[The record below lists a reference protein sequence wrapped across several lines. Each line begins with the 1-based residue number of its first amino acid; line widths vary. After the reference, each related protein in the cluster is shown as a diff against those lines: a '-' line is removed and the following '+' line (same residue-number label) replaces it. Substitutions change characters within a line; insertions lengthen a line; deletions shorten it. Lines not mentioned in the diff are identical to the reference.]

1 MQALISPNEAPIT
14 YVASWTTNF
23 PYQPVMAVYANSCR
37 VAQVEPDDKIF
48 VVAESLSWVDCAD
61 NIVADQWYFDPND
74 SQIKEV
80 PLKPQPE

>member
-1 MQALISPNEAPIT
+1 MKALISSTEI
-14 YVASWTTNF
+14 
-23 PYQPVMAVYANSCR
+23 VYKYDGSVLGQR

>member
-1 MQALISPNEAPIT
+1 MKALISSTEI
-14 YVASWTTNF
+14 V
-23 PYQPVMAVYANSCR
+23 YQYDGSVLGQR

>member
-1 MQALISPNEAPIT
+1 MKALISSNEI
-14 YVASWTTNF
+14 
-23 PYQPVMAVYANSCR
+23 VYHYDGSVLGQR

>member
-1 MQALISPNEAPIT
+1 MKALISSTEI
-14 YVASWTTNF
+14 
-23 PYQPVMAVYANSCR
+23 VYKYDGSVLGQR

-48 VVAESLSWVDCAD
+48 GVAESLSWVDCAD
-61 NIVADQWYFDPND
+61 DVVADQWYFDPND